1 MAILILKLK
10 DKVLGEYQLK
20 KGTSMA
26 LGRQKDNDLIIEDR
40 AVSGHHAKIDSIDN
54 RFMLI
59 DLQSSNGSFVNEQL
73 VHSHWLEHEDV
84 ISIGD
89 HMLVFEYPEDNRK
102 PSKEK
107 DAFEKTQIMNS
118 PRYRSMMKKSIP
130 HKSINAVRFWDQDQ
144 KRGQIKDVQSN
155 NVQPPEAKRGVRE
168 SKAFLQYLAGGD
180 GKFDLTRNITTIGKN
195 PTSDI
200 IVKGLLMGQTSVS
213 IRREPDGFYLN
224 YIAGQPRPKINEN
237 IVKETTRLRNKDVID
252 IGSVRLQFIE
262 VISK

>member
-1 MAILILKLK
+1 MATIILKLK
-10 DKVLGEYQLK
+10 DKILGEYQLNE
-20 KGTSMA
+20 GASLS
-26 LGRQKDNDLIIEDR
+26 LGRRKDNDLIIEDR
-40 AVSGHHAKIDSIDN
+40 AVSGHHAKIDSLDN

-73 VHSHWLEHEDV
+73 VRSHWLEHDDV

-89 HMLVFEYPEDNRK
+89 HSLVFEHPEGERK
-102 PSKEK
+102 FTKKK

-118 PRYRSMMKKSIP
+118 PQYRSMMKKSTP

-144 KRGQIKDVQSN
+144 KRGQIKDLQPG
-155 NVQPPEAKRGVRE
+155 NVKPKANEKTLEP
-168 SKAFLQYLAGGD
+168 KAFLQYLAGGD

-200 IVKGLLMGQTSVS
+200 IVKGLLMGQTTVS

-237 IVKETTRLRNKDVID
+237 IVKETTLLCNKDIID
-252 IGSVRLQFIE
+252 IGPIRLKF
-262 VISK
+262 ISK

>member
-1 MAILILKLK
+1 MATLILKLK
-10 DKVLGEYQLK
+10 DKILREYQLK

-26 LGRQKDNDLIIEDR
+26 LGRQKDNDLIIEDS

-73 VHSHWLEHEDV
+73 VRSHWLEHEDV

-89 HMLVFEYPEDNRK
+89 HMLVFEYPEGDRL
-102 PSKEK
+102 PAREK

-118 PRYRSMMKKSIP
+118 ARYRSMMKKSTP

-155 NVQPPEAKRGVRE
+155 NVQPKAKRSVRQ

-237 IVKETTRLRNKDVID
+237 IVKETTLLRNKDIID
-252 IGSVRLQFIE
+252 IGPIRLQFIM
-262 VISK
+262 K